1 MLTVEFTERAIASF
15 GKIEK
20 GKAKRIVDKLTWLA
34 EHPAPQTVLA
44 VVKNTPPELAGV
56 YRLRV
61 GNYRVILWLEED
73 KIIVYD
79 IGHRS
84 KIYEILNRC

>member
-1 MLTVEFTERAIASF
+1 MLNVEFTDRAVASL

-20 GKAKRIVDKLTWLA
+20 EKAKHIVDKLTWLA
-34 EHPAPQTVLA
+34 EHPAPHKVLA
-44 VVKNTPPELAGV
+44 IVRNTPSELAGV

-61 GNYRVILWLEED
+61 GVYRVILWLEEN

-84 KIYEILNRC
+84 KIYEILGRG